1 MENIILEVGKTYK
14 SRDGRL
20 VKIIKGNPPIEGKR
34 DGWDGIYFGKSIDN
48 KKPKIDHER
57 YVFDGKWWSYISDF
71 SMFGY
76 QELSDP
82 EMDLVEVVKTKE
94 KKIKEKKGKE
104 KNKKKRKKKLTKINM
119 NKSLQQW
126 H

>member
-34 DGWDGIYFGKSIDN
+34 DDWDGIYWGDSVDN
-48 KKPKIDHER
+48 KKPKLDNET
-57 YVFDGKWWSYISDF
+57 YVFDGKWWSYISGF

-82 EMDLVEVVKTKE
+82 KMDLVEVVMQYFYKKE
-94 KKIKEKKGKE
+94 ID
-104 KNKKKRKKKLTKINM
+104 KINI
-119 NKSLQQW
+119 NKNLQLW